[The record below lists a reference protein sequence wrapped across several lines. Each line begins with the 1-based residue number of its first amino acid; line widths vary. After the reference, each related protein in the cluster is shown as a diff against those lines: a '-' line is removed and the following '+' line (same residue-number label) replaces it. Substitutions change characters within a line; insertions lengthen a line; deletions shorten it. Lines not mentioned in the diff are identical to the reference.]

1 MMDFSDQQVYS
12 KATSDIKGNECI
24 TDKGALAH
32 LNLSFTPKT
41 YHIKE
46 CKWVGEEPPKYPPGA
61 TEKNPGVWFVKGT
74 LRNYSTG
81 IFMARTKEECIK
93 ISEKEN
99 SYVVQA
105 QIVCVLFSSHE
116 TSVFVTRNHTIQNKN
131 ETYRYLYSSTI
142 ARVTSEHTILC
153 TAQSTAQMFVF
164 SCTETDILP
173 WL

>member
-1 MMDFSDQQVYS
+1 MVHHVQGDAVVRGVVFDDMTLQYSHNTHRHCPEGNVMMDFSDQQVYS

-61 TEKNPGVWFVKGT
+61 TEKNPGVWFVKDT

-105 QIVCVLFSSHE
+105 QIVRIFF
-116 TSVFVTRNHTIQNKN
+116 FVTRNHI
-131 ETYRYLYSSTI
+131 I
-142 ARVTSEHTILC
+142 
-153 TAQSTAQMFVF
+153 
-164 SCTETDILP
+164 
-173 WL
+173 

>member
-61 TEKNPGVWFVKGT
+61 TGKNPGVWFVKDT

-105 QIVCVLFSSHE
+105 QIVCVLFSS
-116 TSVFVTRNHTIQNKN
+116 N
-131 ETYRYLYSSTI
+131 ETTPSKTTKTKQTGTSTH
-142 ARVTSEHTILC
+142 R
-153 TAQSTAQMFVF
+153 QSQE
-164 SCTETDILP
+164 SH
-173 WL
+173 